1 MKKAWDV
8 TIERSLTVQLKQ
20 YTPFTVRIQ
29 ISGNIEQLDDMTQL
43 ADAYVDEQIS
53 KAVAEGIE
61 RYGIR

>member
-1 MKKAWDV
+1 MKAWDV

-20 YTPFTVRIQ
+20 YTPFNVRIQ
-29 ISGNIEQLDDMTQL
+29 ISGNIEQLDDMTKC

-53 KAVAEGIE
+53 KAVTDGLE

>member
-1 MKKAWDV
+1 MKAWDV
-8 TIERSLTVQLKQ
+8 TIERALTVQLRS

-29 ISGNIEQLDDMTQL
+29 ISGSIEQLDDMTKA

-53 KAVAEGIE
+53 KAVTDGPE